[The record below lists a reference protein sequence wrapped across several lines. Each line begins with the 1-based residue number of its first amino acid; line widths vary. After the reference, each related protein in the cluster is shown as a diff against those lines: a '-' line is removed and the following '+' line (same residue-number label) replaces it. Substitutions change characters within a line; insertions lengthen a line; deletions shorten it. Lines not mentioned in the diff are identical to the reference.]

1 MRKLNRLKKVNGQEI
16 YVREVFEKSLNA
28 VRNYGIVLRYQSRTA
43 YHNMYRES
51 RDVSL
56 NGAIS

>member
-1 MRKLNRLKKVNGQEI
+1 MRKLKRLKKVNGQEI

-43 YHNMYRES
+43 YHNMYREY